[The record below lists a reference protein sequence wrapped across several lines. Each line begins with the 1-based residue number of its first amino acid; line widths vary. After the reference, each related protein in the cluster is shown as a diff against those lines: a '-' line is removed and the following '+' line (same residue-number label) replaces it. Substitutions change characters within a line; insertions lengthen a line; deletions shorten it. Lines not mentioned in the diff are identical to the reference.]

1 MSKKIQITNDFSI
14 SENDLQFDF
23 IRASG
28 PGGQNV
34 NKVSS
39 AVQLRFD
46 IRTPSLPEHVR
57 LQLYKLAKNQI
68 TKENILIIEASRYR
82 TQEQNRQDAVER
94 LVALLQEAAAFQKKR
109 IKTTPTPTSIE
120 RRLDSKRRRSDI
132 KKSRRSVPNIDE

>member
-1 MSKKIQITNDFSI
+1 MSKKIDITKDFSI

-46 IRTPSLPEHVR
+46 ILTPSLPEHVR

-68 TKENILIIEASRYR
+68 TKENILIIEASQYR

-94 LVALLQEAAAFQKKR
+94 LVALLQEAAAVQKKR
-109 IKTTPTPTSIE
+109 IKTTPTQTSIE

-132 KKSRRSVPNIDE
+132 KKSRRSVPNIDY